1 MGEDTVKTATG
12 TDRAREAVGV
22 FQNPGALEAAVDA
35 LEVAGFD
42 RAAISVLATGAEAK
56 AQINR
61 LYHTLGE
68 LEDSGDATHAAFADS
83 DSWTEG
89 EAMTV
94 GIPLYIGGIAGAAAV
109 VAAGGALALAV
120 AETIAGA
127 AAGAGLGGLL
137 AAAIARRHSAQVQE
151 QLHRG
156 GLVLWVSVADAE
168 AEKRALAVLDK
179 MAARDIHVHEINRES
194 LREIPRLLGA
204 IPRLLA
210 QPET

>member
-1 MGEDTVKTATG
+1 MRYYLLCEAKMRARNPWPAQQTNIKEASMSEDTVKTATG
-12 TDRAREAVGV
+12 TD
-22 FQNPGALEAAVDA
+22 
-35 LEVAGFD
+35 
-42 RAAISVLATGAEAK
+42 
-56 AQINR
+56 
-61 LYHTLGE
+61 
-68 LEDSGDATHAAFADS
+68 
-83 DSWTEG
+83 
-89 EAMTV
+89 
-94 GIPLYIGGIAGAAAV
+94 
-109 VAAGGALALAV
+109 
-120 AETIAGA
+120 
-127 AAGAGLGGLL
+127 LGGLL

-210 QPET
+210 